1 MTKLT
6 IELPKKLEKQL
17 LAVAKQEN
25 LSLET
30 FILKLLTKLVSF
42 YTKKEQD
49 NFLNIQIINTN
60 STRKNSFDQ
69 ARDFDF
75 ATLLESTQG
84 IWKQEDG
91 LVYQEKVS
99 LRGDNGSIN
108 KTESGFE
115 RADLGKNRGV
125 YGA

>member
-30 FILKLLTKLVSF
+30 FVLKLLTKLVSF

-49 NFLNIQIINTN
+49 NLLNIQIIKTD
-60 STRKNSFDQ
+60 SIRKNSLDQ
-69 ARDFDF
+69 AKDLDF
-75 ATLLESTQG
+75 ATLLEITQDT
-84 IWKQEDG
+84 WKQEDG
-91 LVYQEKVS
+91 LVYQEKVRQEWS
-99 LRGDNGSIN
+99 
-108 KTESGFE
+108 
-115 RADLGKNRGV
+115 
-125 YGA
+125 

>member
-91 LVYQEKVS
+91 LVYQEKVRQEWS
-99 LRGDNGSIN
+99 
-108 KTESGFE
+108 
-115 RADLGKNRGV
+115 
-125 YGA
+125 

>member
-30 FILKLLTKLVSF
+30 FVLKLLTKLVSF

-49 NFLNIQIINTN
+49 NLLNRLY
-60 STRKNSFDQ
+60 RK
-69 ARDFDF
+69 
-75 ATLLESTQG
+75 
-84 IWKQEDG
+84 
-91 LVYQEKVS
+91 
-99 LRGDNGSIN
+99 
-108 KTESGFE
+108 
-115 RADLGKNRGV
+115 
-125 YGA
+125 